1 MEIYDENG
9 QKVKKLYRSR
19 NGKIAG
25 ICQGIANY
33 FEMDVIFIRILFLV
47 LLFVLGGGLL
57 VYLIC
62 LIAMP
67 LEPQR

>member
-25 ICQGIANY
+25 ICQGMANY
-33 FEMDVIFIRILFLV
+33 FEIDVIFVRIFFLV
-47 LLFVLGGGLL
+47 LLFVFGGGLL
-57 VYLIC
+57 AYLIC